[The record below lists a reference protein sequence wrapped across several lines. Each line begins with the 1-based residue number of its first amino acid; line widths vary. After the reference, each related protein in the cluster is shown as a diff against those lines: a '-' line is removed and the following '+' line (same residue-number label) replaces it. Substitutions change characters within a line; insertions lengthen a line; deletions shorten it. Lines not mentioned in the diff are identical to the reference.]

1 MDRVNSRICDIYLIW
16 FDGPNDF
23 EISSN
28 LVQNVLDFVDVCKK
42 IRRVSLYSTE
52 GVIEGCPLIV

>member
-1 MDRVNSRICDIYLIW
+1 MARVNSRIYDIYLIW

-23 EISSN
+23 EISLN
-28 LVQNVLDFVDVCKK
+28 LVQNVLDFIDVCKK
-42 IRRVSLYSTE
+42 VRRFSIYSTE